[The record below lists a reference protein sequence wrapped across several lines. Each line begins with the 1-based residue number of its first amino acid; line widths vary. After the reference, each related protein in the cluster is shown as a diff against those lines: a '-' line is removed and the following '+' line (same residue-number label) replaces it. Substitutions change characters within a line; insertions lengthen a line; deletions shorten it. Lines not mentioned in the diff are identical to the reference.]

1 LDAIDAVAF
10 DGFKAQAQA
19 GQLDMMV
26 WAKYRKLMEQKG
38 LSWYEAFMKMQED
51 MQKQA
56 DEAAQQPIP
65 DTGLTTPTPQGAPP
79 QGSPLQGVPPAA
91 LMGGI

>member
-26 WAKYRKLMEQKG
+26 WSKYRKLMEDKG

-65 DTGLTTPTPQGAPP
+65 DSGLTTPTPLGAPP
-79 QGSPLQGVPPAA
+79 QEALPSLPPAA
-91 LMGGI
+91 FLGG